1 MFACLDSDNDEP
13 APVKVAAP
21 AKTAAA
27 PKAGAAP
34 AKTADKSAP
43 KAKGDTNNSN
53 QKLIFRLGTQR
64 KDERMH

>member
-27 PKAGAAP
+27 PAKAGAAP

-43 KAKGDTNNSN
+43 KAKGDGRETNSN
-53 QKLIFRLGTQR
+53 LFTNSIGFLLR
-64 KDERMH
+64 